1 MHINN
6 RNPTMATSS
15 PFDFIAVALN
25 KTTPAV
31 VFHAK
36 TPFRPPND
44 AGLSVSPQVTG
55 DGRHLHHH
63 SSAAV
68 MEKCHPPHHP
78 SPMMHVDASR
88 CQSPGH

>member
-15 PFDFIAVALN
+15 PFDFIAVALT

-36 TPFRPPND
+36 TPFRPSND
-44 AGLSVSPQVTG
+44 AGLSVSHQVTG
-55 DGRHLHHH
+55 DGCHLHHH
-63 SSAAV
+63 PSATM
-68 MEKCHPPHHP
+68 MEKCQPHHHL

-88 CQSPGH
+88 RHPPSH